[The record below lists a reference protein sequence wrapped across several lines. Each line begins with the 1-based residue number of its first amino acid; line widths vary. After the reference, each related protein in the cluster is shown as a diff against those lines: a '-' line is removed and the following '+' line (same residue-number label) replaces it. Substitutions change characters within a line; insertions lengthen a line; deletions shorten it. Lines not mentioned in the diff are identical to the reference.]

1 MNEALNIAFD
11 KLYGF
16 TSSDNGIRH
25 KLLEESKLT
34 FVDARFML
42 IACSAFI
49 NYLVSKAYDA
59 NIKL

>member
-25 KLLEESKLT
+25 KLLEESNSHLST
-34 FVDARFML
+34 PVL
-42 IACSAFI
+42 C
-49 NYLVSKAYDA
+49 
-59 NIKL
+59 